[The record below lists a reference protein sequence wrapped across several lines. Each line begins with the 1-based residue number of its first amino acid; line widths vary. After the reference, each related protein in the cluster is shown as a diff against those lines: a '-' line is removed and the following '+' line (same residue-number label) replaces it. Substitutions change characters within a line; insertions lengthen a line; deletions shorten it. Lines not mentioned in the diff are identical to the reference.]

1 MIMFSFNCT
10 QQNEHFRILLT
21 NAIAH
26 WYHSHGLYN
35 KKKLIT
41 KVEVSMHRW
50 IIFLSIYHTDAK
62 KLVYF
67 FQYTKK
73 CSEIKLAMH
82 DFV

>member
-1 MIMFSFNCT
+1 MIMFSFKRT

-21 NAIAH
+21 NTVAH
-26 WYHSHGLYN
+26 C
-35 KKKLIT
+35 
-41 KVEVSMHRW
+41 
-50 IIFLSIYHTDAK
+50 IIPLACTIIKINHQSGGKHAQVNNRLSIYHTDAK